1 MMKYRLVRLT
11 VICATALLFA
21 QSPHGFPHSHLNLSA
36 TQSQWI
42 AFVPQD
48 EDFTATIPAGP
59 TMRNYPIYNNGP
71 FDKREKVLA
80 HHEYSGYGD
89 GLIFVIQSYKAEHPE
104 KLAANQLNLINE
116 TDVFQRIQLGDVTA
130 DLFHTIVPS
139 RFASYTKQTLRFM
152 TPKHLYVIGL
162 MTLEENNPSVDRF
175 ITGIKMR
182 SSGDRVTPIEARVE
196 NPSTNVWS
204 AKDVTRKAVVVW
216 KSEPWYTDAA
226 RAHRVVGTVVVQAVF
241 GENGYVSD
249 ITVVRGLKD
258 GLDESAI
265 DAARNIRFFPAE
277 KDGKRVGQRTQLEF
291 NFDLY

>member
-1 MMKYRLVRLT
+1 MKYPLARLFT
-11 VICATALLFA
+11 ICATALLLA
-21 QSPHGFPHSHLNLSA
+21 QSQLGFPHNALSPSA

-42 AFVPQD
+42 GFVPQD

-59 TMRNYPIYNNGP
+59 TMRNYPLYNSP
-71 FDKREKVLA
+71 YDKREKLLA

-89 GLIFVIQSYKAEHPE
+89 GLIFIIHSYKAEHPE
-104 KLAANQLNLINE
+104 KLVISQLSLVNE
-116 TDVFQRIQLGDVTA
+116 TDVSQRIQLGDVTA
-130 DLFHTIVPS
+130 DLFRTIVPS

-152 TPKHLYVIGL
+152 TKKHLYVIGL
-162 MTLEENNPSVDRF
+162 MTLEESNPAVDRF
-175 ITGIKMR
+175 ITGIRMR
-182 SSGDRVTPIEARVE
+182 SSSDQVTPIEPPAE
-196 NPSTNVWS
+196 TNSNIWS

-216 KSEPWYTDAA
+216 KSEPWYTEAA

-249 ITVVRGLKD
+249 ITIVRGLKD

-277 KDGKRVGQRTQLEF
+277 KDGQRVSQRMLLEY

>member
-11 VICATALLFA
+11 VICATALLLA
-21 QSPHGFPHSHLNLSA
+21 QSPYGFPHNHLNLSA